1 MDNLSFDKVD
11 DGVLTRRSDLLVCS
25 ACLRAGFK
33 TAVMQVISPR
43 HRLRQLCHA
52 CFESKM
58 RAAGHNKKSGPH
70 GPPFFLRNGR

>member
-1 MDNLSFDKVD
+1 MDDSSFDNVD
-11 DGVLTRRSDLLVCS
+11 DRVLTRRSDLLLCS

-58 RAAGHNKKSGPH
+58 REAGQNKKN
-70 GPPFFLRNGR
+70 GPPGPLFFSRNGR